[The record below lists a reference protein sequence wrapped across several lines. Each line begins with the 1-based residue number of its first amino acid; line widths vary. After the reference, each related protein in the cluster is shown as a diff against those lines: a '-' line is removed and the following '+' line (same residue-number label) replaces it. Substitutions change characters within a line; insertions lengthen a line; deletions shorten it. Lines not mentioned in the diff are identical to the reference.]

1 MNMAS
6 KKILVLGGGAGG
18 VVAAN
23 NLIKK
28 LGEEAEIT
36 LIDKSGYHVFQPSQ
50 LWVMTGQREP
60 DDIRRPLKL
69 LERKG
74 VKVLVEE
81 VKSIKPEE
89 HVVQTSSGNIHYDYL
104 IVALGSLPEP
114 EKIPGYAGNVC
125 TPWTIDGALK
135 CRRLLAGFK
144 GGSIVIAP
152 VSWPYKCPPAPF
164 EAAFMARY
172 LAEQRG
178 VKADVT
184 VVHFWKEP
192 MEPFGPMMVGA
203 FKKFLDQYRVGFVGN
218 VEVESFQENYLVTR
232 GGEKIKYDLAIAVP
246 PHSPPE
252 PIAKS
257 DLGDQSIW
265 GYMKVDK
272 NTLRAPKYD
281 NIYGV
286 GDVIAP
292 SLGIGM
298 AGVFAHF
305 QAEYV
310 ASKIIDDIKGAY
322 MGEHYNMSGVCVMDM
337 GYVGAAVY
345 CDFTRKIMAGE
356 YPDCVI
362 LGGMK
367 AFRAIKYAFEKYW
380 LSKWF

>member
-1 MNMAS
+1 MAR
-6 KKILVLGGGAGG
+6 KRILILGGGAGG

-28 LGEEAEIT
+28 LSREEAEIT

-50 LWVMTGQREP
+50 LWVMMGQREP
-60 DDIRRPLKL
+60 DNIRRPLKL

-74 VKVLVEE
+74 VKVLVDE

-89 HVVQTSSGNIHYDYL
+89 HTVQTGSGNLNYDYL
-104 IVALGSLPEP
+104 IVALGSIPEP
-114 EKIPGYAGNVC
+114 EKIPGYVENVC

-135 CRRLLAGFK
+135 CRRLLAGFR
-144 GGSIVIAP
+144 GGSIIIAP

-164 EAAFMARY
+164 EVAFMVKY
-172 LAEQRG
+172 LAEQRK

-184 VVHFWKEP
+184 VTHFWKEP

-203 FKKFLDQYRVGFVGN
+203 FKKFLDQYGVGFTGN
-218 VEVESFQENYLVTR
+218 VEVENFQEKFLVTR
-232 GGEKIKYDLAIAVP
+232 GGEKLKYDVAIAVP
-246 PHSPPE
+246 PHSPPG
-252 PIAKS
+252 PIASS

-272 NTLRAPKYD
+272 NTLRTPKYD

-286 GDVIAP
+286 GDVVAP

-310 ASKIIDDIKGAY
+310 ASRIIDDIRGTY

-367 AFRAIKYAFEKYW
+367 AFRAVKYAFEKYW